1 MFSQTELIYSIACT
15 AYVVTCLMFAAVR
28 WFHVCPGAKE
38 NKSYYHPDRK
48 LLTLF
53 YAVPIILLPYVLN
66 PASHASWLL
75 VKGYY
80 PLTHFF
86 YCAVL
91 LFNYFGKVRQWRR
104 WLSSGIAASVLVS
117 IAAALL
123 LAVSLMPE
131 CKINEAWEHT
141 LNSIIIA
148 VGLLMTIYCGVA
160 IWQVWQWIH
169 EYSTDNFS
177 NINDFPL
184 PYARGVIVIPII
196 HALLIWPMVLLDSP
210 KWLATMQLLLA
221 VFNIFFLISALPS
234 KRKDNPLEQMIEDNR
249 EADNEE
255 VLEQTLPT
263 EEDIKNC
270 PPQPDYTPYVEQPD
284 ATVDTTTE
292 EHPEIIERRP
302 KERQRDIPEQTRQK
316 IADGIEKALVRQ
328 RLYLNPNLSLKEVV
342 EVCGYSQA
350 YVSRVLREQ
359 YGGFFDYVNILR
371 CHHVDEYIAQHPEV
385 TKEEAIIKSGFKDRQ
400 NYYRIKK
407 HLFPN
412 DSQAD

>member
-53 YAVPIILLPYVLN
+53 YVVPIILLPYILN

-177 NINDFPL
+177 NIDDFPL

-210 KWLATMQLLLA
+210 TWLAAMQIMLS
-221 VFNIFFLISALPS
+221 VFNVIFLISILPS
-234 KRKDNPLEQMIEDNR
+234 KRKGNPLEQMIEDNR

-263 EEDIKNC
+263 EE
-270 PPQPDYTPYVEQPD
+270 
-284 ATVDTTTE
+284 
-292 EHPEIIERRP
+292 HPEIIEQRP
-302 KERQRDIPEQTRQK
+302 KERQMDIPEQTRQK

-328 RLYLNPNLSLKEVV
+328 RLYLNPNLRLKEVV

-371 CHHVDEYIAQHPEV
+371 CRHVDEYIARHPEV

-407 HLFPN
+407 HLFQN
-412 DSQAD
+412 DSQED

>member
-66 PASHASWLL
+66 PANHASWLL

-148 VGLLMTIYCGVA
+148 VGLLMTIYCGLA

-177 NINDFPL
+177 NIDDFPL

-234 KRKDNPLEQMIEDNR
+234 KRKGNPLEQMIEDNR

-263 EEDIKNC
+263 EE
-270 PPQPDYTPYVEQPD
+270 
-284 ATVDTTTE
+284 
-292 EHPEIIERRP
+292 HPEIIEQRP
-302 KERQRDIPEQTRQK
+302 KERQRDIPEHTRQK

-371 CHHVDEYIAQHPEV
+371 CRHVDEYIARHPEV

-407 HLFPN
+407 HLFQN
-412 DSQAD
+412 DSQED

>member
-177 NINDFPL
+177 NIDDFPL

-210 KWLATMQLLLA
+210 KWLAIMQLLLA
-221 VFNIFFLISALPS
+221 VFNIFFLISTLPS
-234 KRKDNPLEQMIEDNR
+234 KRKGNPLEQMIEDNR

-263 EEDIKNC
+263 EE
-270 PPQPDYTPYVEQPD
+270 
-284 ATVDTTTE
+284 
-292 EHPEIIERRP
+292 HPEIIEQRP

-371 CHHVDEYIAQHPEV
+371 CRHVDEYIAQHPEV

-407 HLFPN
+407 HLFQN
-412 DSQAD
+412 DSQED

>member
-160 IWQVWQWIH
+160 VWQVWQWIH

-177 NINDFPL
+177 NIDDFPL

-234 KRKDNPLEQMIEDNR
+234 KRKGNPLEQMIEDNR

-263 EEDIKNC
+263 EE
-270 PPQPDYTPYVEQPD
+270 
-284 ATVDTTTE
+284 
-292 EHPEIIERRP
+292 HPEIIEQRP
-302 KERQRDIPEQTRQK
+302 KERQMDIPEQTRQK

-328 RLYLNPNLSLKEVV
+328 RLYLNPNLRLKEVV
-342 EVCGYSQA
+342 DVCGYSQA

-371 CHHVDEYIAQHPEV
+371 CRHVDEYIARHPEV

-407 HLFPN
+407 HLFQN
-412 DSQAD
+412 DSQED

>member
-38 NKSYYHPDRK
+38 NKSYYYPDRK

-117 IAAALL
+117 IAATLL

-177 NINDFPL
+177 NIDDFPL

-234 KRKDNPLEQMIEDNR
+234 KRKGNPLEQMIEDNR

-263 EEDIKNC
+263 EE
-270 PPQPDYTPYVEQPD
+270 
-284 ATVDTTTE
+284 
-292 EHPEIIERRP
+292 HPEIIEQKP
-302 KERQRDIPEQTRQK
+302 KERQMDIPEQTRQK

-371 CHHVDEYIAQHPEV
+371 CRHVDEYIARHPEV

-407 HLFPN
+407 HLFQN
-412 DSQAD
+412 DSQED

>member
-15 AYVVTCLMFAAVR
+15 VYVVTCLMFAAVR

-38 NKSYYHPDRK
+38 NKSYYYPDRK
-48 LLTLF
+48 IATLF
-53 YAVPIILLPYVLN
+53 YAVPVILFPYILN

-104 WLSSGIAASVLVS
+104 WHTSGIAASVLVS
-117 IAAALL
+117 VATALL
-123 LAVSLMPE
+123 LAMALMPE
-131 CKINEAWEHT
+131 LKITEAWEHT

-160 IWQVWQWIH
+160 VWQVWQWIH

-177 NINDFPL
+177 NIDDFPL
-184 PYARGVIVIPII
+184 SYARGVIIIPII
-196 HALLIWPMVLLDSP
+196 HAVLIWPMVLFDSP
-210 KWLATMQLLLA
+210 VWLATIQLLLA
-221 VFNIFFLISALPS
+221 VFNIIFLISVLPS
-234 KRKDNPLEQMIEDNR
+234 QRKGNPLEQMIENNR
-249 EADNEE
+249 EADIEE
-255 VLEQTLPT
+255 ALEQTLPT
-263 EEDIKNC
+263 EEENKIC
-270 PPQPDYTPYVEQPD
+270 PPQPGYTPSVEQPD
-284 ATVDTTTE
+284 KSALTSAE
-292 EHPEIIERRP
+292 EHPEMIERKP
-302 KERQRDIPEQTRQK
+302 KERQREIPEQTRQK
-316 IADGIEKALVRQ
+316 IIDGIEKALEQQ

-359 YGGFFDYVNILR
+359 YGGFFDYVNMLR
-371 CHHVDEYIAQHPEV
+371 CRHVNEYIARHPEV

-407 HLFPN
+407 HLYPN
-412 DSQAD
+412 DSQED

>member
-177 NINDFPL
+177 NIDDFPL

-234 KRKDNPLEQMIEDNR
+234 KRKGNPLEQMIEDNR

-263 EEDIKNC
+263 EE
-270 PPQPDYTPYVEQPD
+270 
-284 ATVDTTTE
+284 
-292 EHPEIIERRP
+292 HPEIIEQRP
-302 KERQRDIPEQTRQK
+302 KERQMDIPEQTRQK

-371 CHHVDEYIAQHPEV
+371 CRHVDEYIARHPEV

-407 HLFPN
+407 HLFQN
-412 DSQAD
+412 DSQED

>member
-177 NINDFPL
+177 NIDDFPL

-234 KRKDNPLEQMIEDNR
+234 KRKGNPLEQMIEDNR
-249 EADNEE
+249 DADIEEA
-255 VLEQTLPT
+255 LEQKLP
-263 EEDIKNC
+263 
-270 PPQPDYTPYVEQPD
+270 
-284 ATVDTTTE
+284 TE
-292 EHPEIIERRP
+292 EHPEIIEQRP
-302 KERQRDIPEQTRQK
+302 KERQMDIPEQTCQK

-328 RLYLNPNLSLKEVV
+328 RLYLNPNLRLKEVV
-342 EVCGYSQA
+342 DVCGYSQA

-371 CHHVDEYIAQHPEV
+371 CRHVDEYIARHPEV

-407 HLFPN
+407 HLFQN
-412 DSQAD
+412 DSQED

>member
-160 IWQVWQWIH
+160 VWQVWQWIH

-177 NINDFPL
+177 NIDDFPL
-184 PYARGVIVIPII
+184 PYARGVIVIPIF

-210 KWLATMQLLLA
+210 KWLAIMQLLLA

-234 KRKDNPLEQMIEDNR
+234 KRKGNPLEQMIEDNR
-249 EADNEE
+249 EADYEE
-255 VLEQTLPT
+255 DLEQTLPT
-263 EEDIKNC
+263 EE
-270 PPQPDYTPYVEQPD
+270 
-284 ATVDTTTE
+284 
-292 EHPEIIERRP
+292 HPEIIEQRP
-302 KERQRDIPEQTRQK
+302 KERQMDIPEQTRQK

-328 RLYLNPNLSLKEVV
+328 RLYLNPNLRLKEVV
-342 EVCGYSQA
+342 DVCGYSQA

-371 CHHVDEYIAQHPEV
+371 CRHVDEYIARHPEV

-407 HLFPN
+407 HLFQN
-412 DSQAD
+412 DSQED

>member
-1 MFSQTELIYSIACT
+1 
-15 AYVVTCLMFAAVR
+15 MFAAVR

-38 NKSYYHPDRK
+38 NKRYYHPDRK

-53 YAVPIILLPYVLN
+53 YVVPIILLPYILN

-148 VGLLMTIYCGVA
+148 VGLLMTIYCGAAV
-160 IWQVWQWIH
+160 WQVWQWIH

-177 NINDFPL
+177 NIDDFPL

-234 KRKDNPLEQMIEDNR
+234 KRKGNPLEQMIEDNR

-263 EEDIKNC
+263 EE
-270 PPQPDYTPYVEQPD
+270 
-284 ATVDTTTE
+284 
-292 EHPEIIERRP
+292 HPEIIEQRP
-302 KERQRDIPEQTRQK
+302 KERQMDIPEQTRQK

-328 RLYLNPNLSLKEVV
+328 RLYLNPNLRLKEVV
-342 EVCGYSQA
+342 DVCGYSQA

-371 CHHVDEYIAQHPEV
+371 CRHVDEYIARHPEV

-407 HLFPN
+407 HLFQN
-412 DSQAD
+412 DSQED

>member
-53 YAVPIILLPYVLN
+53 YVVPIILLPYILN

-160 IWQVWQWIH
+160 VWQVWQWIH

-177 NINDFPL
+177 NIDDFPL

-234 KRKDNPLEQMIEDNR
+234 KRKGNPLEQMIEDNR

-263 EEDIKNC
+263 EE
-270 PPQPDYTPYVEQPD
+270 
-284 ATVDTTTE
+284 
-292 EHPEIIERRP
+292 HPEIIEQRP
-302 KERQRDIPEQTRQK
+302 KERQMDIPEQTRQK

-328 RLYLNPNLSLKEVV
+328 RLYLNPNLRLKEVV

-371 CHHVDEYIAQHPEV
+371 CRHVDEYIARHPEV

-407 HLFPN
+407 HLFQN
-412 DSQAD
+412 DSQED

>member
-38 NKSYYHPDRK
+38 NKSYYYPDRK

-53 YAVPIILLPYVLN
+53 YVVPIILLPYILN

-177 NINDFPL
+177 NIDDFPL

-210 KWLATMQLLLA
+210 KWLAIMQLLLA

-234 KRKDNPLEQMIEDNR
+234 KRKGNPLEQMIEDNR

-263 EEDIKNC
+263 EE
-270 PPQPDYTPYVEQPD
+270 
-284 ATVDTTTE
+284 
-292 EHPEIIERRP
+292 HPEMTEQRP
-302 KERQRDIPEQTRQK
+302 KKRQRDIPEQTRQK

-328 RLYLNPNLSLKEVV
+328 RLYLNPNLRLKEVV

-371 CHHVDEYIAQHPEV
+371 CRHVDEYIARHPEV

-407 HLFPN
+407 HLFQN
-412 DSQAD
+412 DSQED

>member
-141 LNSIIIA
+141 LNYIIIA

-177 NINDFPL
+177 NIDDFPL

-210 KWLATMQLLLA
+210 KWLAIMQLLLA

-234 KRKDNPLEQMIEDNR
+234 KRKGNPLEQMIEDNC

-263 EEDIKNC
+263 EE
-270 PPQPDYTPYVEQPD
+270 
-284 ATVDTTTE
+284 
-292 EHPEIIERRP
+292 HPEIIEQRP
-302 KERQRDIPEQTRQK
+302 KERQMDIPEQTRQK

-328 RLYLNPNLSLKEVV
+328 RLYLNPNLRLKEVV
-342 EVCGYSQA
+342 DVCGYSQA

-371 CHHVDEYIAQHPEV
+371 CRHVDEYIARHPEV

-407 HLFPN
+407 HLFQN
-412 DSQAD
+412 DSQED

>member
-38 NKSYYHPDRK
+38 NKRYYHPDRK

-53 YAVPIILLPYVLN
+53 YVVPIILLPYILN

-177 NINDFPL
+177 NIDDFPL

-210 KWLATMQLLLA
+210 KWLAIMQLLLA

-234 KRKDNPLEQMIEDNR
+234 KRKGNPLEQMIEDNR

-263 EEDIKNC
+263 EE
-270 PPQPDYTPYVEQPD
+270 
-284 ATVDTTTE
+284 
-292 EHPEIIERRP
+292 HPEIIEQRP
-302 KERQRDIPEQTRQK
+302 KERQMDIPEQTRQK

-328 RLYLNPNLSLKEVV
+328 RLYLNPNLRLKEVV

-371 CHHVDEYIAQHPEV
+371 CRHVDEYIAQHPEV

-407 HLFPN
+407 HLFQN
-412 DSQAD
+412 DSQED

>member
-1 MFSQTELIYSIACT
+1 
-15 AYVVTCLMFAAVR
+15 
-28 WFHVCPGAKE
+28 
-38 NKSYYHPDRK
+38 
-48 LLTLF
+48 LF
-53 YAVPIILLPYVLN
+53 YVVPIILLPYILN

-177 NINDFPL
+177 NIDDFPL

-210 KWLATMQLLLA
+210 KWLAIMQLLLA

-234 KRKDNPLEQMIEDNR
+234 KRKGNPLEQMIEDNR

-263 EEDIKNC
+263 EE
-270 PPQPDYTPYVEQPD
+270 
-284 ATVDTTTE
+284 
-292 EHPEIIERRP
+292 HPEIIEQRP
-302 KERQRDIPEQTRQK
+302 KERQMDIPEQTRQK

-328 RLYLNPNLSLKEVV
+328 RLYLNPNLRLKEVV
-342 EVCGYSQA
+342 DVCGYSQA

-371 CHHVDEYIAQHPEV
+371 CRHVDEYIARHPEV

-407 HLFPN
+407 HLFQN
-412 DSQAD
+412 DSQED

>member
-117 IAAALL
+117 IATVLL

-141 LNSIIIA
+141 LNYIIIA

-177 NINDFPL
+177 NIDDFPL

-234 KRKDNPLEQMIEDNR
+234 KRKGNPLEQMIEDNR

-263 EEDIKNC
+263 EE
-270 PPQPDYTPYVEQPD
+270 
-284 ATVDTTTE
+284 
-292 EHPEIIERRP
+292 HPEIIEQRP
-302 KERQRDIPEQTRQK
+302 KERQMDIPEQTRQK

-328 RLYLNPNLSLKEVV
+328 RLYLNPNLRLKEVV
-342 EVCGYSQA
+342 DVCGYSQA

-371 CHHVDEYIAQHPEV
+371 CRHVDEYIARHPEV

-407 HLFPN
+407 HLFQN
-412 DSQAD
+412 DSQED

>member
-53 YAVPIILLPYVLN
+53 YAVPIILLPYVVN

-177 NINDFPL
+177 NIDDFPL

-234 KRKDNPLEQMIEDNR
+234 KRKGNPLEQMIEDNR

-263 EEDIKNC
+263 EE
-270 PPQPDYTPYVEQPD
+270 
-284 ATVDTTTE
+284 
-292 EHPEIIERRP
+292 HPEIIEQRP
-302 KERQRDIPEQTRQK
+302 KERQMDIPEQTRQK

-328 RLYLNPNLSLKEVV
+328 RLYLNPNLRLKEVV
-342 EVCGYSQA
+342 DVCGYSQA

-371 CHHVDEYIAQHPEV
+371 CRHVDEYIARHPEV

-407 HLFPN
+407 HLFQN
-412 DSQAD
+412 DSQED

>member
-131 CKINEAWEHT
+131 CKITEAWEHT
-141 LNSIIIA
+141 LNYMIIA

-177 NINDFPL
+177 NIDDFPL

-210 KWLATMQLLLA
+210 KWLAIMQLLLA

-234 KRKDNPLEQMIEDNR
+234 KRKGNPLEQMIEDNR

-263 EEDIKNC
+263 EE
-270 PPQPDYTPYVEQPD
+270 
-284 ATVDTTTE
+284 
-292 EHPEIIERRP
+292 HPEIIEQRP
-302 KERQRDIPEQTRQK
+302 KERQMDIPEQTRQK

-328 RLYLNPNLSLKEVV
+328 RLYLNPNLRLKEVV
-342 EVCGYSQA
+342 DVCGYSQA

-371 CHHVDEYIAQHPEV
+371 CRHVDEYIARHPEV

-407 HLFPN
+407 HLFQN
-412 DSQAD
+412 DSQED

>member
-160 IWQVWQWIH
+160 VWQVWQWIH

-177 NINDFPL
+177 NIDDFPL

-221 VFNIFFLISALPS
+221 VFNIIFLISALPS
-234 KRKDNPLEQMIEDNR
+234 KRKGNPLEQMIEDNR

-263 EEDIKNC
+263 EE
-270 PPQPDYTPYVEQPD
+270 
-284 ATVDTTTE
+284 
-292 EHPEIIERRP
+292 HPEIIEQRP
-302 KERQRDIPEQTRQK
+302 KERQMDIPEQTRQK

-328 RLYLNPNLSLKEVV
+328 RLYLNPNLRLKEVV
-342 EVCGYSQA
+342 DVCGYSQA

-371 CHHVDEYIAQHPEV
+371 CRHVDEYIARHPEV

-407 HLFPN
+407 HLFQN
-412 DSQAD
+412 DSQED

>member
-141 LNSIIIA
+141 LNYIIIA

-177 NINDFPL
+177 NIDDFPL

-210 KWLATMQLLLA
+210 KWLAIMQLLLA

-234 KRKDNPLEQMIEDNR
+234 KRKGNPLEQMIEDNR

-263 EEDIKNC
+263 EE
-270 PPQPDYTPYVEQPD
+270 
-284 ATVDTTTE
+284 
-292 EHPEIIERRP
+292 HPEIIEQRP
-302 KERQRDIPEQTRQK
+302 KERQMDIPEQTRQK

-328 RLYLNPNLSLKEVV
+328 RLYLNPNLRLKEVV
-342 EVCGYSQA
+342 DVCGYSQA

-371 CHHVDEYIAQHPEV
+371 CRHVDEYIARHPEV

-407 HLFPN
+407 HLFQN
-412 DSQAD
+412 DSQED

>member
-1 MFSQTELIYSIACT
+1 
-15 AYVVTCLMFAAVR
+15 
-28 WFHVCPGAKE
+28 
-38 NKSYYHPDRK
+38 
-48 LLTLF
+48 
-53 YAVPIILLPYVLN
+53 VLN

-160 IWQVWQWIH
+160 IWQVWHWIH

-177 NINDFPL
+177 NIDDFPL

-196 HALLIWPMVLLDSP
+196 HAFLIWPMVLLDSP
-210 KWLATMQLLLA
+210 KWLAIMQLLLA

-234 KRKDNPLEQMIEDNR
+234 KRKGNPLEQMIEDNR

-270 PPQPDYTPYVEQPD
+270 PPQPDYTPSVEQPD
-284 ATVDTTTE
+284 TTVDTTTE
-292 EHPEIIERRP
+292 EHPEMTEQRP
-302 KERQRDIPEQTRQK
+302 KERQMDIPEQTRQK

-371 CHHVDEYIAQHPEV
+371 CRHVDEYIARHPEV

-407 HLFPN
+407 HLFQN
-412 DSQAD
+412 DSQED

>member
-131 CKINEAWEHT
+131 YKINEAWEHT
-141 LNSIIIA
+141 LNSIIIS

-160 IWQVWQWIH
+160 VWQVWQWIH

-177 NINDFPL
+177 NIDDFPL

-234 KRKDNPLEQMIEDNR
+234 KRKGNPLEQMIEDNR

-263 EEDIKNC
+263 EE
-270 PPQPDYTPYVEQPD
+270 
-284 ATVDTTTE
+284 
-292 EHPEIIERRP
+292 HPEIIEQRP
-302 KERQRDIPEQTRQK
+302 KERQMDIPEQTRQK

-328 RLYLNPNLSLKEVV
+328 RLYLNPNLRLKEVV
-342 EVCGYSQA
+342 DVCGYSQA

-371 CHHVDEYIAQHPEV
+371 CRHVDEYIARHPEV

-407 HLFPN
+407 HLFQN
-412 DSQAD
+412 DSQED

>member
-148 VGLLMTIYCGVA
+148 VGLLMTIYCGAAV
-160 IWQVWQWIH
+160 WQVWQWIH

-177 NINDFPL
+177 NIDDFPL

-234 KRKDNPLEQMIEDNR
+234 KRKGNPLEQMIEDNR

-263 EEDIKNC
+263 EE
-270 PPQPDYTPYVEQPD
+270 
-284 ATVDTTTE
+284 
-292 EHPEIIERRP
+292 HPEIIEQRP
-302 KERQRDIPEQTRQK
+302 KERQMDIPEQTRQK
-316 IADGIEKALVRQ
+316 IADGIEKALMRQ
-328 RLYLNPNLSLKEVV
+328 RLYLNPNLRLKEVV
-342 EVCGYSQA
+342 DVCGYSQA

-371 CHHVDEYIAQHPEV
+371 CRHVDEYIARHPEV

-407 HLFPN
+407 HLFQN
-412 DSQAD
+412 DSQED

>member
-38 NKSYYHPDRK
+38 NKSYYYPDRK

-117 IAAALL
+117 IAATLL

-177 NINDFPL
+177 NIDDFPL

-234 KRKDNPLEQMIEDNR
+234 KRKGNPLEQMIEDNR

-263 EEDIKNC
+263 EE
-270 PPQPDYTPYVEQPD
+270 
-284 ATVDTTTE
+284 
-292 EHPEIIERRP
+292 HPEIIEQRP
-302 KERQRDIPEQTRQK
+302 KERQMDIPEQTRQK

-328 RLYLNPNLSLKEVV
+328 RLYLNPNLRLKEVV

-371 CHHVDEYIAQHPEV
+371 CRHVDEYIARHPEV

-407 HLFPN
+407 HLFQN
-412 DSQAD
+412 DSQED

>member
-177 NINDFPL
+177 NIDDFPL

-234 KRKDNPLEQMIEDNR
+234 KRKGNPLEQMIEDNR

-263 EEDIKNC
+263 EE
-270 PPQPDYTPYVEQPD
+270 
-284 ATVDTTTE
+284 
-292 EHPEIIERRP
+292 HPEMTEQRS
-302 KERQRDIPEQTRQK
+302 KERQMDIPEQTRQK

-328 RLYLNPNLSLKEVV
+328 RLYLNPNLRLKEVV
-342 EVCGYSQA
+342 DVCGYSQA

-371 CHHVDEYIAQHPEV
+371 CRHVDEYIARHPEV

-407 HLFPN
+407 HLFQN
-412 DSQAD
+412 DSQED

>member
-141 LNSIIIA
+141 LNYIIIA

-177 NINDFPL
+177 NIDDFPL

-210 KWLATMQLLLA
+210 KWLAIMQLLLA

-234 KRKDNPLEQMIEDNR
+234 KRKGNPLEQMIEDNR

-263 EEDIKNC
+263 EE
-270 PPQPDYTPYVEQPD
+270 
-284 ATVDTTTE
+284 
-292 EHPEIIERRP
+292 HPEIIEQRP
-302 KERQRDIPEQTRQK
+302 KERQMDIPEQTCQK

-328 RLYLNPNLSLKEVV
+328 RLYLNPNLRLKEVV
-342 EVCGYSQA
+342 DVCGYSQA

-371 CHHVDEYIAQHPEV
+371 CRHVDEYIARHPEV

-407 HLFPN
+407 HLFQN
-412 DSQAD
+412 DSQED

>member
-177 NINDFPL
+177 NIDDFPL

-221 VFNIFFLISALPS
+221 VFNIIFLISALPS
-234 KRKDNPLEQMIEDNR
+234 KRKGNPLEQMIEDNR

-263 EEDIKNC
+263 EE
-270 PPQPDYTPYVEQPD
+270 
-284 ATVDTTTE
+284 
-292 EHPEIIERRP
+292 HPEIIEQRP
-302 KERQRDIPEQTRQK
+302 KERQMDIPEQTRQK

-328 RLYLNPNLSLKEVV
+328 RLYLNPNLRLKEVV

-371 CHHVDEYIAQHPEV
+371 CRHVDEYIARHPEV

-407 HLFPN
+407 HLFQN
-412 DSQAD
+412 DSQED

>member
-177 NINDFPL
+177 NIDDFPL

-210 KWLATMQLLLA
+210 KWLAIMQLLLA

-234 KRKDNPLEQMIEDNR
+234 KRKGNPLEQMIEDNR

-263 EEDIKNC
+263 EE
-270 PPQPDYTPYVEQPD
+270 
-284 ATVDTTTE
+284 
-292 EHPEIIERRP
+292 HPEIIEQRP
-302 KERQRDIPEQTRQK
+302 KERQMDIPEQTRQK

-328 RLYLNPNLSLKEVV
+328 RLYLNPNLRLKEVV

-371 CHHVDEYIAQHPEV
+371 CRHVDEYIARHPEV

-407 HLFPN
+407 HLFQN
-412 DSQAD
+412 DSQED

>member
-177 NINDFPL
+177 NIDDFPL

-234 KRKDNPLEQMIEDNR
+234 KRKGNPLEQMIEDNR

-263 EEDIKNC
+263 EE
-270 PPQPDYTPYVEQPD
+270 
-284 ATVDTTTE
+284 
-292 EHPEIIERRP
+292 HPEIIEQKP
-302 KERQRDIPEQTRQK
+302 KERQMDIPEQTRQK

-328 RLYLNPNLSLKEVV
+328 RLYLNPNLRLKEVV

-371 CHHVDEYIAQHPEV
+371 CRHVDEYIARHPEV

-407 HLFPN
+407 HLFQN
-412 DSQAD
+412 DSQED

>member
-148 VGLLMTIYCGVA
+148 VGLLMTIYCGAAV
-160 IWQVWQWIH
+160 WQVWQWIH

-177 NINDFPL
+177 NIDDFPL

-234 KRKDNPLEQMIEDNR
+234 KRKGNPLEQMIEDNR

-263 EEDIKNC
+263 EE
-270 PPQPDYTPYVEQPD
+270 
-284 ATVDTTTE
+284 
-292 EHPEIIERRP
+292 HPEIIEQRP
-302 KERQRDIPEQTRQK
+302 KERQMDIPEQTRQK

-328 RLYLNPNLSLKEVV
+328 RLYLNPNLRLKEVV
-342 EVCGYSQA
+342 DVCGYSQA

-371 CHHVDEYIAQHPEV
+371 CRHVDEYIARHPEV

-407 HLFPN
+407 HLFQN
-412 DSQAD
+412 DSQED

>member
-117 IAAALL
+117 IVAALL

-177 NINDFPL
+177 NIDDFPL

-221 VFNIFFLISALPS
+221 VFNIFFLIYALPS
-234 KRKDNPLEQMIEDNR
+234 KRKGNPLEQMIEDNR

-263 EEDIKNC
+263 EE
-270 PPQPDYTPYVEQPD
+270 
-284 ATVDTTTE
+284 
-292 EHPEIIERRP
+292 HPEIIEQRP
-302 KERQRDIPEQTRQK
+302 KERQMDIPEQTRQK

-328 RLYLNPNLSLKEVV
+328 RLYLNPNLRLKEVV

-371 CHHVDEYIAQHPEV
+371 CRHVDEYIARHPEV

-407 HLFPN
+407 HLFQN
-412 DSQAD
+412 DSQED

>member
-160 IWQVWQWIH
+160 VRQVWQWIH

-177 NINDFPL
+177 NIDDFPL

-210 KWLATMQLLLA
+210 KWLAIMQLLLA
-221 VFNIFFLISALPS
+221 VFNIFFLITALPS
-234 KRKDNPLEQMIEDNR
+234 KRKGNPLEQMIEDNR

-263 EEDIKNC
+263 EE
-270 PPQPDYTPYVEQPD
+270 
-284 ATVDTTTE
+284 
-292 EHPEIIERRP
+292 HPEIIEQRP
-302 KERQRDIPEQTRQK
+302 KERQMDIPEQTCQK

-328 RLYLNPNLSLKEVV
+328 RLYLNPNLRLKEVV
-342 EVCGYSQA
+342 DVCGYSQA

-371 CHHVDEYIAQHPEV
+371 CRHVDEYIARHPEV

-407 HLFPN
+407 HLFQN
-412 DSQAD
+412 DSQED

>member
-15 AYVVTCLMFAAVR
+15 SYVVTCLMFAAVR

-48 LLTLF
+48 IISVF
-53 YAVPIILLPYVLN
+53 YTIPVIMFN

-91 LFNYFGKVRQWRR
+91 PFNYFGKVKQWER
-104 WLSSGIAASVLVS
+104 WYLSGIISSIMVFLSV
-117 IAAALL
+117 ALL
-123 LAVSLMPE
+123 FAVALWPNLQISAEMEELLSVV
-131 CKINEAWEHT
+131 CIV
-141 LNSIIIA
+141 
-148 VGLLMTIYCGVA
+148 VGLLMTIYCGMA
-160 IWQVWQWIH
+160 MWQVWQWIL
-169 EYSTDNFS
+169 EYSTDKFS
-177 NINDFPL
+177 NIDDFPL

-210 KWLATMQLLLA
+210 KWLAIMQLLLA
-221 VFNIFFLISALPS
+221 VFNIFFLISELPS
-234 KRKDNPLEQMIEDNR
+234 KRKGNPLEQMIEDNR

-270 PPQPDYTPYVEQPD
+270 PPQPDYTPSVEQPD
-284 ATVDTTTE
+284 TTVDTTTE
-292 EHPEIIERRP
+292 EHPEMIEQRP

-328 RLYLNPNLSLKEVV
+328 RLYLNPNLTLKEVV

-371 CHHVDEYIAQHPEV
+371 CRHVDEYIARHPEV

-407 HLFPN
+407 HIFPN
-412 DSQAD
+412 GSQAD

>member
-141 LNSIIIA
+141 LNYIIIA

-177 NINDFPL
+177 NIDDFPL

-234 KRKDNPLEQMIEDNR
+234 KRKGNPLEQMIEDNR

-263 EEDIKNC
+263 EE
-270 PPQPDYTPYVEQPD
+270 
-284 ATVDTTTE
+284 
-292 EHPEIIERRP
+292 HPEIIEQRP
-302 KERQRDIPEQTRQK
+302 KERQMDIPEQTRQK

-328 RLYLNPNLSLKEVV
+328 RLYLNPNLRLKEVV
-342 EVCGYSQA
+342 DVCGYSQA

-371 CHHVDEYIAQHPEV
+371 CRHVDEYIARHPEV

-407 HLFPN
+407 HLFQN
-412 DSQAD
+412 DSQED

>member
-148 VGLLMTIYCGVA
+148 VGLLMTIYCGLA

-177 NINDFPL
+177 NIDDFPL

-234 KRKDNPLEQMIEDNR
+234 KRKGNPLEQMIEDNR

-263 EEDIKNC
+263 EE
-270 PPQPDYTPYVEQPD
+270 
-284 ATVDTTTE
+284 
-292 EHPEIIERRP
+292 HPEIIEQRP
-302 KERQRDIPEQTRQK
+302 KERQMDIPEQTRQK

-328 RLYLNPNLSLKEVV
+328 RLYLNPNLRLKEVV
-342 EVCGYSQA
+342 DVCGYSQA

-371 CHHVDEYIAQHPEV
+371 CRHVDEYIARHPEV

-407 HLFPN
+407 HLFQN
-412 DSQAD
+412 DSQED

>member
-160 IWQVWQWIH
+160 VWQVWQWIH

-177 NINDFPL
+177 NIDDFPL

-221 VFNIFFLISALPS
+221 VFNIFFLITALPS
-234 KRKDNPLEQMIEDNR
+234 KRKGNPLEQMIEDNR

-263 EEDIKNC
+263 EE
-270 PPQPDYTPYVEQPD
+270 
-284 ATVDTTTE
+284 
-292 EHPEIIERRP
+292 HPEIIEQRP
-302 KERQRDIPEQTRQK
+302 KERQMDIPEQTRQK

-328 RLYLNPNLSLKEVV
+328 RLYLNPNLRLKEVV
-342 EVCGYSQA
+342 DVCGYSQA

-371 CHHVDEYIAQHPEV
+371 CRHVDEYIARHPEV

-407 HLFPN
+407 HLFQN
-412 DSQAD
+412 DSQED